1 VKALVMV
8 LALTLTAPALA
19 NERCE
24 ALADAI
30 YTIATQRDAGASRR
44 EMRSR
49 VIQNVDESVRDAF
62 LAMVDLVFSKP
73 HYDPDTE
80 SNLFYRECI
89 QPTGTQTRLSF

>member
-1 VKALVMV
+1 MV
-8 LALTLTAPALA
+8 LALTLTAPAFA

-24 ALADAI
+24 ALADVI
-30 YTIATQRDAGASRR
+30 YTIATQRDAGAGRR

-49 VIQNVDESVRDAF
+49 VIQNVDKSMRDAF

-73 HYDPDTE
+73 HHDPETE

-89 QPTGTQTRLSF
+89 QRTGTQTGLSL

>member
-1 VKALVMV
+1 MKALVMV

-24 ALADAI
+24 ALADGI
-30 YTIATQRDAGASRR
+30 YTIAVQRDAGASRR

-49 VIQNVDESVRDAF
+49 VIKYVDESMRDAF
-62 LAMVDLVFSKP
+62 LVMVDLVFREP

-80 SNLFYRECI
+80 ANLFYRECI
-89 QPTGTQTRLSF
+89 QRIGTQTRLSF